1 MLLGLSPAS
10 ADAQVKCL
18 TVVAPVMPQAAID
31 KGIEGQVK
39 ARASLKGGV
48 VTDVTILSG
57 PPIFHDAVRE
67 AMMRYKCTSNAAE
80 ASVVQ
85 EFNFRSPPADQQLP
99 PVQATYAN
107 RLETK
112 VPATDPVRVD
122 TSTNSGQ
129 NSKSSAVQLSQQ
141 DIADLAL
148 AKALA
153 DIKQER
159 GSENRQSSNSS
170 LVRLSQREAA
180 DLALAKALADI
191 KQERGSEVLHGPTQ
205 QQQHDRE
212 RSGLRK
218 EKCLEAA
225 NSKNCAWGCVDTN
238 SRFIRLVPECMQSC
252 EAGKRANAAA
262 CEGIYIPYTPPP
274 QQIII
279 QQAPMQMPNPAACIQ
294 DGGSTMCLGR

>member
-159 GSENRQSSNSS
+159 GSE
-170 LVRLSQREAA
+170 
-180 DLALAKALADI
+180 
-191 KQERGSEVLHGPTQ
+191 VLHGPTQ